1 MPTQHTGTWQGVRG
15 RGITANKVETSDQ
28 MRKKLNIGIQD
39 WLDKTAATRSL
50 ENGAGTGGM
59 RNTNFK

>member
-1 MPTQHTGTWQGVRG
+1 MPTQHTGTWQGVRD

-39 WLDKTAATRSL
+39 WLDKTAAMRSL